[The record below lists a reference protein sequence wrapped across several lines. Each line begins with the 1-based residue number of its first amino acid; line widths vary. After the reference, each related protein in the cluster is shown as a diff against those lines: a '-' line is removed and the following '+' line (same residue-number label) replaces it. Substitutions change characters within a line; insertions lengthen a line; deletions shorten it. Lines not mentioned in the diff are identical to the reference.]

1 MDVAVRAAYNAC
13 VPRDD
18 RIDPRW
24 SVERHE
30 AERSDPADQ
39 EPANSWFGKLLVAL
53 AAAFLLMSI
62 LALAGVITLPHW
74 LLDALGGGG

>member
-1 MDVAVRAAYNAC
+1 MDLAVRTAYNAR

-18 RIDPRW
+18 RIDPLW

-39 EPANSWFGKLLVAL
+39 KPPNSWFGKLLVVL
-53 AAAFLLMSI
+53 AAALLLVCI
-62 LALAGVITLPHW
+62 LALFGVITLPDW
-74 LLDALGGGG
+74 LLDLGDGGG